1 MCLPRQERAPGEGHF
16 QNVGTLL
23 RIESCKFSPDGRCAP
38 RLPPPSGMARAPLRA
53 AERAPL
59 TPLNPKPLEP
69 LEPLELFLPA
79 SRGTPEPK
87 RPYPSRGGPAAFWT

>member
-1 MCLPRQERAPGEGHF
+1 MLRRCLQSGGRSFGMCLPRQERAPGEGHF
-16 QNVGTLL
+16 QDVGTLL

-59 TPLNPKPLEP
+59 TPLNPKP
-69 LEPLELFLPA
+69 
-79 SRGTPEPK
+79 S
-87 RPYPSRGGPAAFWT
+87 AA